1 MTDHCP
7 SPSQPSS
14 VPVTVGDIYKYNFF
28 AHWHPAA
35 VPVIA
40 GRTSE
45 SQYLCQVQPT
55 VIFTLTARLRDSESG
70 LVQAMTES
78 TRHENGRSAA
88 SAPGRGRR
96 SYFEA
101 ARSGAVAHCQW
112 HDPLKRQSSASG
124 SIWQPGSR
132 SESESPRRPGEP

>member
-14 VPVTVGDIYKYNFF
+14 VPVTMGDIYKYNFF

-35 VPVIA
+35 VPVIV
-40 GRTSE
+40 GLT

-55 VIFTLTARLRDSESG
+55 STFKLTARLRDSESG

-88 SAPGRGRR
+88 SAP
-96 SYFEA
+96 A
-101 ARSGAVAHCQW
+101 AGAAHTLNRPGPAHCQR
-112 HDPLKRQSSASG
+112 HDLLKRQSSASG
-124 SIWQPGSR
+124 SIWQHGSR
-132 SESESPRRPGEP
+132 SESESPRRPEEP